1 MVVPKAVRGT
11 AMSRKPSQ
19 KPNHQDS
26 DNRESSEF
34 TEQYLLDRLTAA
46 GVGSLDDWR
55 ALSPRAKHSIFGITV
70 GIARAIDGMANTQRP
85 SES

>member
-1 MVVPKAVRGT
+1 
-11 AMSRKPSQ
+11 MSRKPSQ

-26 DNRESSEF
+26 DNRELSEF

-55 ALSPRAKHSIFGITV
+55 ALSARAKRSIFGITV

-85 SES
+85 SGS